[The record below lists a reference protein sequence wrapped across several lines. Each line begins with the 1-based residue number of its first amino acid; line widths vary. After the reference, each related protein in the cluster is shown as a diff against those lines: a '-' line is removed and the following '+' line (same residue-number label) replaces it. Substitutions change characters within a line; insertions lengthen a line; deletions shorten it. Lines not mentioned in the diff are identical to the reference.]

1 MGADTG
7 KLLGV
12 GRAGAI
18 RHSTGRSCF
27 SSSLN
32 NLQNEEWNISTPIDM
47 DITNLSPA
55 QRAELLAQLEA
66 QERAEKQ
73 KREDEVNAYKGSV
86 DDFVR
91 RALAMLMP
99 LSKKLNEVKNI
110 LFKEKDAIVDIKEAL
125 YDTKL
130 DRHSN
135 TFTTSDG
142 KITLSMGYRTVD
154 GWSDDAEAGIAK
166 IKDYMKSLAKDENGA
181 KQNKIIMELL
191 AKDKKGNL
199 KLSSIVQLE
208 KHANEFGDPLFIEG
222 VRIIKDSYR
231 PQETS
236 QFISISYRDENGV
249 KHTLPLSL
257 SKMDIEKGGQ
267 DE

>member
-1 MGADTG
+1 MDLD
-7 KLLGV
+7 KLSASEL
-12 GRAGAI
+12 
-18 RHSTGRSCF
+18 
-27 SSSLN
+27 
-32 NLQNEEWNISTPIDM
+32 
-47 DITNLSPA
+47 
-55 QRAELLAQLEA
+55 AELEA
-66 QERAEKQ
+66 QIEAKKRAEKQ
-73 KREDEVNAYKGSV
+73 KREDDINAYKDTV

-91 RALAMLMP
+91 RVYDMLVP
-99 LSKKLNEVKNI
+99 LSDALKEAKDTI
-110 LFKEKDAIVDIKEAL
+110 FKEKDAIVDLKESL

-142 KITLSMGYRTVD
+142 KITLSMGFRTVD

-166 IKDYMKSLAKDENGA
+166 IKDYMRSLAKDENGA

-222 VRIIKDSYR
+222 VKIIKDSYR
-231 PQETS
+231 PTETS
-236 QFISISYRDENGV
+236 QFISLIYKDEHGV
-249 KHTLPLSL
+249 KHSVPLSL
-257 SKMDIEKGGQ
+257 SRMDIE
-267 DE
+267 

>member
-1 MGADTG
+1 
-7 KLLGV
+7 
-12 GRAGAI
+12 
-18 RHSTGRSCF
+18 
-27 SSSLN
+27 
-32 NLQNEEWNISTPIDM
+32 M

-73 KREDEVNAYKGSV
+73 KREDEIKSYKESV

-91 RALAMLMP
+91 RAFDLLYP
-99 LSKKLNEVKNI
+99 LSEKLKEVKTI
-110 LFKEKDAIVDIKEAL
+110 LFKEKNAIVDIKEAL

-130 DRHSN
+130 NRHSN

-154 GWSDDAEAGIAK
+154 GWSDDVDAGIAK
-166 IKDYMKSLAKDENGA
+166 AREYMESFVQDENSA
-181 KQNKIIMELL
+181 KQHKIIMELL
-191 AKDKKGNL
+191 SKDKKNNNL
-199 KLSSIVQLE
+199 KLASIVQLE
-208 KHANEFGDPLFIEG
+208 KHAAEFGDPLFIEA
-222 VRIIKDSYR
+222 VKIIKDSYR

>member
-1 MGADTG
+1 MDLD
-7 KLLGV
+7 KLSASEL
-12 GRAGAI
+12 
-18 RHSTGRSCF
+18 
-27 SSSLN
+27 
-32 NLQNEEWNISTPIDM
+32 
-47 DITNLSPA
+47 
-55 QRAELLAQLEA
+55 AELEA
-66 QERAEKQ
+66 RIEAKKRAEKQ
-73 KREDEVNAYKGSV
+73 KREDDINAYKGTV
-86 DDFVR
+86 DEFVR
-91 RALAMLMP
+91 RVYDMLVP
-99 LSKKLNEVKNI
+99 LSDQLKAAKDTI
-110 LFKEKDAIVDIKEAL
+110 FKEKDAIVDLKESL

-142 KITLSMGYRTVD
+142 KITLSMGFRTVD

-222 VRIIKDSYR
+222 VKIIKDSYR
-231 PQETS
+231 PTETS
-236 QFISISYRDENGV
+236 QFISLIYKDEHGV
-249 KHTLPLSL
+249 KHSVPLSL
-257 SKMDIEKGGQ
+257 SRMDIE
-267 DE
+267 

>member
-1 MGADTG
+1 
-7 KLLGV
+7 
-12 GRAGAI
+12 
-18 RHSTGRSCF
+18 
-27 SSSLN
+27 
-32 NLQNEEWNISTPIDM
+32 M
-47 DITNLSPA
+47 DISNLSPA
-55 QRAELLAQLEA
+55 ERANLMAQLEA
-66 QERAEKQ
+66 QDRAEKQ
-73 KREDEVNAYKGSV
+73 KREDEIKSYKESV

-91 RALAMLMP
+91 RAFDLLYP
-99 LSKKLNEVKNI
+99 LSEKLKEVKTI
-110 LFKEKDAIVDIKEAL
+110 LFKEKNAIVDIKEAL

-166 IKDYMKSLAKDENGA
+166 MMDYMKSLSKDENGA

-208 KHANEFGDPLFIEG
+208 RHAHEFGDPLFIEA
-222 VRIIKDSYR
+222 VKIIKDSYR

-236 QFISISYRDENGV
+236 QFISLSYRDDDGE
-249 KHTLPLSL
+249 KHTVPLSL
-257 SKMDIEKGGQ
+257 SKMDIK
-267 DE
+267 

>member
-1 MGADTG
+1 MDLD
-7 KLLGV
+7 KLSASEL
-12 GRAGAI
+12 
-18 RHSTGRSCF
+18 
-27 SSSLN
+27 
-32 NLQNEEWNISTPIDM
+32 
-47 DITNLSPA
+47 
-55 QRAELLAQLEA
+55 AELEA
-66 QERAEKQ
+66 RIEAKKRAEKQ
-73 KREDEVNAYKGSV
+73 KREDDINTYKDTV
-86 DDFVR
+86 DEFVR
-91 RALAMLMP
+91 RVYDILVP
-99 LSKKLNEVKNI
+99 LSDKLKEAKDTI
-110 LFKEKDAIVDIKEAL
+110 FKEKDAIVDLKESL

-142 KITLSMGYRTVD
+142 KITLSMGFRTVD

-222 VRIIKDSYR
+222 VKIIKDSYR
-231 PQETS
+231 PTETS
-236 QFISISYRDENGV
+236 QFISLIYKDEHGV
-249 KHTLPLSL
+249 KHSVPLSL
-257 SKMDIEKGGQ
+257 SRMDIE
-267 DE
+267 